1 MAYTL
6 TSAEKAPLIDGE
18 GNPLVTANVTDPAGN
33 HAPFAIGLAASIV
46 DEGGVLVCVGN
57 FPGTLTFQLA
67 RDGVVASH
75 DVTVTAA
82 GGVPFDWT
90 LGVPVPK

>member
-18 GNPLVTANVTDPAGN
+18 GNPLVAANITDPAGN
-33 HAPFAIGLAASIV
+33 HAPFAIGLAASII
-46 DEGGVLVCVGN
+46 DEGGALVCVGN
-57 FPGTLTFQLA
+57 FPGVITFQLA
-67 RDGVVASH
+67 RDGVVVAH
-75 DVTVTAA
+75 DVTVTDAT
-82 GGVPFDWT
+82 GVPFNWD